1 MATTGAFDTVSSKQR
16 GKRRGQ
22 LVERFR
28 AAGGFLVGLEVFC
41 VTNPRFHLA
50 TTRNVHIYLDDR
62 FVLYVV
68 MDRLEASRPVLRLSP
83 DPNVLIKEGTRPD
96 PTALLPKPV
105 EGIISKHRGFSS
117 KWATKKGD
125 SFDIVPGAPE
135 AFFAEVLD
143 LVRGLGG
150 ADRVGSGGAPLVTR

>member
-1 MATTGAFDTVSSKQR
+1 MHARPRVCSSCKHAGAE
-16 GKRRGQ
+16 G
-22 LVERFR
+22 VE
-28 AAGGFLVGLEVFC
+28 ALAG
-41 VTNPRFHLA
+41 
-50 TTRNVHIYLDDR
+50 
-62 FVLYVV
+62 
-68 MDRLEASRPVLRLSP
+68 
-83 DPNVLIKEGTRPD
+83 PNVLIKEGTRLD
-96 PTALLPKPV
+96 PMALFPKPV